1 MATTETY
8 EVIRPAFYEGKAN
21 KLYEVA
27 NESQLLVIERKDD
40 ASANDGERKGNIL
53 GKGRCNNYISNYLF
67 KLLEKEHIPTHYF
80 DDFSECETLILK
92 AEPIKLEVIIRNI
105 ATGSLCKKLPFEDGA
120 DLGCTIYEL
129 HFKDDSLHDPQ
140 VNEYQAVALG
150 LTSFD
155 ELERIEAM
163 TFEVND
169 VLQDFFADIGI
180 ILVDFKVEFG
190 RLPDGK
196 LVVIDEISPDT
207 CRLWDAETR
216 KKLDKDRFRQNLGE
230 EAEAYRE
237 IYERIKAIDE

>member
-1 MATTETY
+1 MGTY
-8 EVIRPAFYEGKAN
+8 DIIRPAFYEGKAN

-27 NESQLLVIERKDD
+27 NEPQLLVIQRKDD
-40 ASANDGERKGNIL
+40 ASANDGERKGSIL

-67 KLLEKEHIPTHYF
+67 KSLEERHIATHYF
-80 DDFSECETLILK
+80 EELSENETLILK

-105 ATGSLCKKLPFEDGA
+105 ATGSLCENLPFEDGK

-129 HFKDDSLHDPQ
+129 HLKDDARHDPLI
-140 VNEYQAVALG
+140 NDYQAVALG
-150 LTSFD
+150 LTAFD
-155 ELERIEAM
+155 ELEQIETM
-163 TFEVND
+163 TFEINE
-169 VLQDFFADIGI
+169 VLQEIFADIGI

-190 RLPDGK
+190 RLPDGQ
-196 LVVIDEISPDT
+196 VVLIDEISPDT

-237 IYERIKAIDE
+237 IYERIKAIDD